1 MRARTV
7 ILSGAKDLHQKK
19 LAQKEI
25 LCCAQNNKFLQPN
38 PPFSILYKTLPHFAI
53 P

>member
-25 LCCAQNNKFLQPN
+25 LRFAQNNKFLQPN

>member
-25 LCCAQNNKFLQPN
+25 LRYAQNDNFFCN
-38 PPFSILYKTLPHFAI
+38 PHSPIFYII
-53 P
+53 